1 MKDVFYFL
9 LIPLLECL
17 FYARNIKE
25 ADDILTLF
33 IYVIIS
39 FLISIILFATTNSIL
54 SDKRLDLRKV
64 CVWIA
69 FLVLLDQILKMLV
82 SFCKIDKIIWCDVFG
97 IKPIRNEEQMAVLN
111 FLKIDLGDV
120 LIVFI
125 KVVLIITIL
134 AIFSCLRKKNRN
146 RIYAFIFLMSSAI
159 ATFLD
164 SIIWGYTLDYIYFV
178 GIVYYDLKDFY
189 VNTALAFFLMEQFN
203 KNN

>member
-1 MKDVFYFL
+1 MNDVFYLL

-25 ADDILTLF
+25 TDDILTLF
-33 IYVIIS
+33 IYVIVS
-39 FLISIILFATTNSIL
+39 FLISIILFVTTNSIL
-54 SDKRLDLRKV
+54 SVKRLDLRKV

-69 FLVLLDQILKMLV
+69 FLILLDQMVKILV
-82 SFCKIDKIIWCDVFG
+82 SFWKIDEIVWYDVFG

-111 FLKIDLGDV
+111 FLKIDLGDA

-125 KVVLIITIL
+125 KVMLIITIL
-134 AIFSCLRKKNRN
+134 AIFSCVRKKNRN
-146 RIYAFIFLMSSAI
+146 RIYAFIFLMSSAV

-178 GIVYYDLKDFY
+178 GVVYYDLKDFY
-189 VNTALAFFLMEQFN
+189 VNTALAFLLMEQFN
-203 KNN
+203 KNT